1 MSNSSPHSVEFTYVP
16 FKSGWSM
23 PTLMPTSLS
32 NRDAIP
38 TLAHLA
44 KRPFHCSLTS
54 CAFERPQLQVNI
66 DCTIKTSQAA
76 PQLVQQLYPQ

>member
-1 MSNSSPHSVEFTYVP
+1 MSNLSPNSVEFTHVP

-23 PTLMPTSLS
+23 PPPMPSFLS

-54 CAFERPQLQVNI
+54 CAFERPQLQVNT
-66 DCTIKTSQAA
+66 DCTIKASQAA